1 MPAGIRRT
9 FHVFL
14 IGKPVHILIVEDDER
29 IISFMKRG
37 LEAEEHEVDVASGKF
52 QTLALITT
60 DTYDV
65 IILDIFL
72 GPDDG
77 LDICRTL
84 RHRGVESPILL
95 MTAKGTAAIEK
106 TSREAGANA
115 YLAKPFSFDDLVA
128 TIAHLGTPRV
138 PSESQTDVHTQPTG
152 PPAKRSA
159 EAFTKSER
167 ARPTSMA
174 IAEVDRNTC
183 VNSNTANIRKPS

>member
-1 MPAGIRRT
+1 M
-9 FHVFL
+9 
-14 IGKPVHILIVEDDER
+14 HILIVEDDER

-37 LEAEEHEVDVASGKF
+37 LEAEEHEVDVASGKI

-72 GPDDG
+72 GADDG

-84 RHRGVESPILL
+84 RQQGVESPILL

-115 YLAKPFSFDDLVA
+115 YLAKPFSFDDLIA

-138 PSESQTDVHTQPTG
+138 RSDSPTDVHTQPTG
-152 PPAKRSA
+152 PPASRSV
-159 EAFTKSER
+159 EAFTKSDR

-174 IAEVDRNTC
+174 IAEIHGNPC
-183 VNSNTANIRKPS
+183 VNSYTADIRKPS